1 MLMTDRINNAFDE
14 NRDYSSISPSAKSL
28 LMMKGYTNIPYARQ
42 MAAFMQGPEPFD
54 LNFDDKDFGFWLRV
68 MHFESRYWS
77 IDQLLKQ
84 TDNKNI
90 IELSSGYSL
99 RGLDMCNREAIHYID
114 TDLPEVIAAKQQMI
128 SNQLPGDNGKG
139 KLELVPLNAMDAAA
153 FNSVVNKFATGPV
166 TIVNEGLLMY
176 LNQEEKKQLCQTI
189 HHLLKERGG
198 CWITADVYIK
208 RSLEVQQAFP
218 HTRGET
224 AFFEQHNI
232 ENNKF
237 DSYQAAETFFKEQG
251 FEIVKE
257 ATPNFME
264 LSVLPHLRKT
274 MPPEIRNS
282 KTPPPKIQATWM
294 LKV

>member
-1 MLMTDRINNAFDE
+1 
-14 NRDYSSISPSAKSL
+14 
-28 LMMKGYTNIPYARQ
+28 
-42 MAAFMQGPEPFD
+42 
-54 LNFDDKDFGFWLRV
+54 
-68 MHFESRYWS
+68 
-77 IDQLLKQ
+77 
-84 TDNKNI
+84 
-90 IELSSGYSL
+90 
-99 RGLDMCNREAIHYID
+99 
-114 TDLPEVIAAKQQMI
+114 
-128 SNQLPGDNGKG
+128 
-139 KLELVPLNAMDAAA
+139 
-153 FNSVVNKFATGPV
+153 
-166 TIVNEGLLMY
+166 VNEGLLMY

-237 DSYQAAETFFKEQG
+237 DSYLAAESFFKEQG

-257 ATPNFME
+257 ATPNFNE
-264 LSVLPHLRKT
+264 LSVLPHLIKT
-274 MPPEIRNS
+274 MPPEVRNS
-282 KTPPPKIQATWM
+282 KTQPPKIQATWM

>member
-1 MLMTDRINNAFDE
+1 
-14 NRDYSSISPSAKSL
+14 
-28 LMMKGYTNIPYARQ
+28 
-42 MAAFMQGPEPFD
+42 
-54 LNFDDKDFGFWLRV
+54 
-68 MHFESRYWS
+68 
-77 IDQLLKQ
+77 
-84 TDNKNI
+84 
-90 IELSSGYSL
+90 
-99 RGLDMCNREAIHYID
+99 MCNREAIHYID
-114 TDLPEVIAAKQQMI
+114 TDLPEVIATKKQMI
-128 SNQLPGDNGKG
+128 SNQLPADNAKG

-153 FNSVVNKFATGPV
+153 FNSVVNRFANGPV

-176 LNQEEKKQLCQTI
+176 LDQEEKKQLCQTI

-198 CWITADVYIK
+198 CWITADIYIK

-237 DSYQAAETFFKEQG
+237 DSYQAAEAFFKEQG

>member
-1 MLMTDRINNAFDE
+1 MTDNIKNSFDE
-14 NRDYSSISPSAKSL
+14 SRDYSSISPSAKSL
-28 LMMKGYTNIPYARQ
+28 LLMKGYTNIPYARQ
-42 MAAFMQGPEPFD
+42 MAALIQGPEPFD

-99 RGLDMCNREAIHYID
+99 RGLEVCTREAIHYID
-114 TDLPEVIAAKQQMI
+114 TDLPEVIATKQQI
-128 SNQLPGDNGKG
+128 INDQLLGNNLIGE
-139 KLELVPLNAMDAAA
+139 LELLPLNAMNAAA
-153 FNSVVNKFATGPV
+153 FNIVVNRFASGPV

-176 LNQEEKKQLCQTI
+176 LNQEEKKQLCKTI
-189 HHLLKERGG
+189 HRLLKERGG

-208 RSLEVQQAFP
+208 RSLEMQQVFP
-218 HTRGET
+218 HTKGEA

-237 DSYQAAETFFKEQG
+237 DSYEAAETFFKEQG

-257 ATPNFME
+257 ATPNFKE
-264 LSVLPHLRKT
+264 LSVLPHLLKT
-274 MPPEIRNS
+274 MPPEFSNS
-282 KTPPPKIQATWM
+282 ETPPPKIQATWM

>member
-1 MLMTDRINNAFDE
+1 MIDNINNAFDE

-28 LMMKGYTNIPYARQ
+28 LLMKGYTNIPYARQ
-42 MAAFMQGPEPFD
+42 MAALIQGPEPFD

-99 RGLDMCNREAIHYID
+99 RGLDMCTTDTIHYID
-114 TDLPEVIAAKQQMI
+114 TDLPEVIATKQQMI
-128 SNQLPGDNGKG
+128 NQFSENNGKG
-139 KLELVPLNAMDAAA
+139 KLELLPLNAMDAVA
-153 FNSVVNKFATGPV
+153 FNTVVNRFAKGPV

-189 HHLLKERGG
+189 HSLLKERGG

-208 RSLEVQQAFP
+208 RSVEMQKAFP
-218 HTRGET
+218 HTRGEA

-237 DSYQAAETFFKEQG
+237 DSYQAAETFFAAQG
-251 FEIVKE
+251 FEKVKE

-274 MPPEIRNS
+274 MPPEMRNS

>member
-1 MLMTDRINNAFDE
+1 MTDNIKNPFDA

-28 LMMKGYTNIPYARQ
+28 LLMKGYTNIPYARQ
-42 MAAFMQGPEPFD
+42 MAALIQGPEPFD

-99 RGLDMCNREAIHYID
+99 RGLEMCTREAIHYID
-114 TDLPEVIAAKQQMI
+114 TDLPEVIATKQQMI
-128 SNQLPGDNGKG
+128 SNLLPGDSLKG
-139 KLELVPLNAMDAAA
+139 KLELVPLNAMDTAA
-153 FNSVVNKFATGPV
+153 FNSVVNRFANGPV

-176 LNQEEKKQLCQTI
+176 LDQNEKKQLCQTI

-198 CWITADVYIK
+198 CWITADVYVK
-208 RSLEVQQAFP
+208 RSLEMQQTMP
-218 HTRGET
+218 HTRGES
-224 AFFEQHNI
+224 AFFEEHNI
-232 ENNKF
+232 EDNKF
-237 DSYQAAETFFKEQG
+237 DSYQVAETFFKEQG

-257 ATPNFME
+257 ATPNFKE
-264 LSVLPHLRKT
+264 LSVLPHLLNT
-274 MPPEIRNS
+274 MPLEIRNS